1 MEHKAIAELITLMNF
16 LADLYDRDKLGD
28 PYIVFQNII
37 EHSIKLY
44 VEKSIKNLYK
54 EVQYKMEKESIENL
68 FTRVRVNLIT
78 DYGGLIRQP
87 R

>member
-54 EVQYKMEKESIENL
+54 EVQYKMEKESIETL

>member
-1 MEHKAIAELITLMNF
+1 MNF

-37 EHSIKLY
+37 EPSIKLY

-54 EVQYKMEKESIENL
+54 EVQYKMEKESIETL